1 MLTPKQRKCIKH
13 MVSTGANQKET
24 AAELDIAE
32 ETISRWKN
40 DDEFLKEYE
49 SAVRRSMSGYAV
61 KAVQRIAYLA
71 EHADSEQVQLSAS
84 KDILDRVGYKPKDSV
99 NIELPESKKL
109 NDIIEQLGGEGLEE

>member
-1 MLTPKQRKCIKH
+1 MLTPKQRKCIKY
-13 MVSTGANQKET
+13 MVSTGASQKET
-24 AAELDIAE
+24 AAKLDIAE

-61 KAVQRIAYLA
+61 KAFQRVVYLA
-71 EHADSEQVQLSAS
+71 EHADSEQVQLSAA

-99 NIELPESKKL
+99 NIELQESKKL
-109 NDIIEQLGGEGLEE
+109 NDIIEQLGGDGLEE